1 MIGTGEEEGEFV
13 ELKVRVPKSVVNFV
27 RDKLLM
33 GQEESK
39 YWTNTVMRAV
49 GADVDDKGYLFE
61 DVEVLKRYGLSKE
74 DFDC

>member
-1 MIGTGEEEGEFV
+1 VSKQETEFV

-33 GQEESK
+33 GQEESE
-39 YWTNTVMRAV
+39 YWVNTVMRAV
-49 GADVDDKGYLFE
+49 GADADDEGYFFKH
-61 DVEVLKRYGLSKE
+61 VEVLKRYGLSKE